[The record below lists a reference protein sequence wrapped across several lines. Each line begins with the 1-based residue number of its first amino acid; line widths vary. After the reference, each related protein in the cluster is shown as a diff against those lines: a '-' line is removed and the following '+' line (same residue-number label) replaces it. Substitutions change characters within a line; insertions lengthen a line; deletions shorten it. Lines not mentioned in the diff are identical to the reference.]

1 MVGKGKGKGK
11 ANAKTTKHSLGYC
24 LVGKAW
30 GHAMKDCWWNEGA
43 KSGKDTASQETPTT
57 PAENTKTQPSIT
69 GMLIQSDES
78 EAVPAN
84 LAQWFY
90 SVTKREPIREE
101 FLIDSGAV
109 TSLCIQSLGDSLG
122 PRGPGVELRSA
133 TGHQF
138 TTICLRT
145 RDGVA
150 TSSCSAAQVERY
162 STSLL
167 ETALSLNVSVSAE
180 SRHDGE
186 DEV

>member
-1 MVGKGKGKGK
+1 MVGKDKGKGK
-11 ANAKTTKHSLGYC
+11 ANAKTTKHFLGYC

-43 KSGKDTASQETPTT
+43 KSEKDTASLETPTT

-69 GMLIQSDES
+69 WMLIQSDES
-78 EAVPAN
+78 EFVPAN
-84 LAQWFY
+84 LCTVVLFCNE
-90 SVTKREPIREE
+90 TRTGF
-101 FLIDSGAV
+101 FLIVSGAV
-109 TSLCIQSLGDSLG
+109 TSLCIQSLGGKL
-122 PRGPGVELRSA
+122 RGPGVELKSA

-167 ETALSLNVSVSAE
+167 ATALSLNVSVSAE